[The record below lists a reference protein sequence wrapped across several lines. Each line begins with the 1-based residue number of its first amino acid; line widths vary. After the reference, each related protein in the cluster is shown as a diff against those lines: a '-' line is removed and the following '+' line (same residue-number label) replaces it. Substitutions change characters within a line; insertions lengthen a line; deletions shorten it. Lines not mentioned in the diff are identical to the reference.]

1 MSLTIE
7 QKTALQTQVQAVA
20 NSVSALEVDPIP
32 HPLQVLLD
40 AANAQIVVLE
50 EAAAAAAAANAAL
63 QAKIDAA
70 KVALA

>member
-20 NSVSALEVDPIP
+20 DSVSALEVDPIP

-40 AANAQIVVLE
+40 AANAQIAVL
-50 EAAAAAAAANAAL
+50 EAAAVVAASANAAL
-63 QAKIDAA
+63 RAKIDAA
-70 KVALA
+70 KAALA